1 MTFRFD
7 GRVLSIALCG
17 DVQEVIASGGQ
28 LAVLLSSYCL
38 PRDDVA
44 RPIYLLNSGN
54 ESVRRLCEFR
64 RASPGAVRGGR
75 VKFSEST
82 VEGAA
87 LESLD
92 TLGWQVA
99 RGTDIAPDTLGAER
113 ADYGDVVLER
123 RLRDALSSLNPSL
136 PTSALDDALRRLTR
150 SEGATLE
157 ARNRWQVLHGSDV
170 VPYIAHAERAGYG
183 QVFLN
188 RRMKDLLAHLNL
200 DLVGDGAIRGT
211 QAAGDTELRT
221 TYIDKKGLR
230 GGHEHRQRSCCR
242 S

>member
-1 MTFRFD
+1 M
-7 GRVLSIALCG
+7 
-17 DVQEVIASGGQ
+17 
-28 LAVLLSSYCL
+28 
-38 PRDDVA
+38 
-44 RPIYLLNSGN
+44 
-54 ESVRRLCEFR
+54 
-64 RASPGAVRGGR
+64 
-75 VKFSEST
+75 
-82 VEGAA
+82 
-87 LESLD
+87 
-92 TLGWQVA
+92 A

-157 ARNRWQVLHGSDV
+157 ARNRWQVLNGSDV

-200 DLVGDGAIRGT
+200 DLVGDGAIRGA
-211 QAAGDTELRT
+211 QAAGDTELHTLIKR
-221 TYIDKKGLR
+221 D
-230 GGHEHRQRSCCR
+230 
-242 S
+242 